1 MKSSFRGVDQDETFV
16 DDGGEDDKK
25 MGAGAKGARRTS
37 GTTELIGEHS
47 SKRNSANDFQTASII

>member
-1 MKSSFRGVDQDETFV
+1 VDQDETFV